1 MKIFVWPILLLI
13 LVDSC
18 NYSSDKGFPPSLT
31 NQIRQQL
38 DSLTRHHGI
47 PGATFALRTSE
58 GRTLELS
65 SGYADR
71 EMETP
76 MPADAVMFSG
86 SVGKTVVA
94 AIVLLLEEKGL
105 VGLTDRVSVYLGDQP
120 WYRDVP
126 NAGDITIE
134 MLLNH
139 TAGVPEYVYY
149 QEIWE
154 KIRQNPDH
162 VWSPGE
168 RLAVIRGLP
177 PSNKPGEGWSY
188 ADSHYI
194 LLGCII
200 EKATGKRLESVV
212 QEMIINPCKLHQ
224 TIPADKRNIPGLVS
238 GYTSLSGE
246 LMLPEK
252 ITTGGRYAFNPQLE
266 WTGGGLVTTVSDL
279 TLWAQQLYGG
289 KVLSAGSLE
298 RMTTPVTFTSELPFG
313 AKYGLG
319 CFTGG
324 AGDSLWHGHTG
335 FVPGYITILQ
345 YYPVQGIAMALQVNS
360 DTLHGSEAKRTFQAL
375 SKDILLN
382 LKPHTP

>member
-1 MKIFVWPILLLI
+1 MKTPAWPILLLI
-13 LVDSC
+13 LIASCNQPVDSAF
-18 NYSSDKGFPPSLT
+18 SSSLT
-31 NQIRQQL
+31 KQLRERL
-38 DSLTRHHGI
+38 DSLTLHHGI
-47 PGATFALRTSE
+47 PGATFALRTPD
-58 GRTLELS
+58 GRTLELA

-71 EMETP
+71 ELKTP
-76 MPADAVMFSG
+76 MPPDAVMFSG

-105 VGLTDRVSVYLGDQP
+105 ISLTDRVSVYLGDQP

-139 TAGVPEYVYY
+139 TAGVPEYVYH

-168 RLAVIRGLP
+168 RLEVIKGLP
-177 PSNKPGEGWSY
+177 PANKPGEGWSY

-200 EKATGKRLESVV
+200 EKVTGKPWETVV
-212 QEMIINPCKLHQ
+212 AEMITGPFELHQ
-224 TIPADKRNIPGLVS
+224 TISADKRSIPGLVS

-246 LMLPEK
+246 LLLPEI

-289 KVLSAGSLE
+289 KVLSPGSLNH
-298 RMTTPVTFTSELPFG
+298 MTNPTPLSATLPFG
-313 AKYGLG
+313 AQYGLG

-324 AGDSLWHGHTG
+324 AGDSLWYGHTG

-345 YYPVQGIAMALQVNS
+345 YYPVPGIAMALQVNS

-375 SKDILLN
+375 SKDILLYPKTH
-382 LKPHTP
+382 KP